1 MATARRILF
10 LGGNGTI
17 SASCSREV
25 LARGDELTHL
35 TRGIGSTRPPI
46 DGVRSL
52 TGDASDPES
61 VRAALGDEEFDV
73 VVNFRAFL
81 PEQVAADIQTFTGR
95 TGQYVFISSAS
106 AYQKPVAAL
115 PIVESTPL
123 RNPFWEY
130 SRNKIAG
137 EDLLVAAYRE
147 TGFPMT
153 IVRPSHTYDGGSIPL
168 EGGWTTLDRMR
179 RGAPVVIHGD
189 GTSLWTLTHS
199 RDFARAF
206 VGLLG
211 NPHALGSAIHITGDE
226 VLTWDAIAGLL
237 GSALGVTPQLVH
249 VASETI
255 ARVLPDAG
263 PGLLGDKAHSVVF
276 DNTRVKTLVP
286 GWTATIPFAD
296 GAREIV
302 EWHLADPRRQTI
314 RTELNEGFDKLVAIA
329 NGGRAG

>member
-17 SASCSREV
+17 SASVSREV

-35 TRGIGSTRPPI
+35 TRGIGSTREPI
-46 DGVRSL
+46 DGVRQL
-52 TGDASDPES
+52 TGDAGDPDS
-61 VRAALGDEEFDV
+61 IRSALGDEEFDV
-73 VVNFRAFL
+73 VVNFRAFV
-81 PEQVAADIQTFTGR
+81 PEQVAADIQTFAGR
-95 TGQYVFISSAS
+95 TGHYVFISSAS
-106 AYQKPVAAL
+106 AYAKPVAAL

-123 RNPFWEY
+123 RNPYWQY
-130 SRNKIAG
+130 SRDKIAC
-137 EDLLVAAYRE
+137 EDLLVAAYRDTE
-147 TGFPMT
+147 FPMT

-168 EGGWTTLDRMR
+168 EGGWTALDRMR
-179 RGAPVVIHGD
+179 RGAPIVIHGD
-189 GTSLWTLTHS
+189 GTSLWTLTHA

-211 NPHALGSAIHITGDE
+211 NPHALGAPVHITGDE
-226 VLTWDAIAGLL
+226 VLTWDAIAHLL
-237 GSALGVTPQLVH
+237 GAALGVEPQIVH

-255 ARVLPDAG
+255 ARVLPDLG

-286 GWTATIPFAD
+286 GWTATIPFAE

-302 EWHLADPRRQTI
+302 EWHLADPRRQAVDST
-314 RTELNEGFDKLVAIA
+314 LNDGFDRLVAHA
-329 NGGRAG
+329 ALGG

>member
-10 LGGNGTI
+10 LGGNGII
-17 SASCSREV
+17 SGSVSREV

-35 TRGIGSTRPPI
+35 TRGVGSTRPPI
-46 DGVRSL
+46 QGVRQL
-52 TGDASDPES
+52 TGDAGDPAS
-61 VRAALGDEEFDV
+61 IRAALGDETFDV
-73 VVNFRAFL
+73 VVNFRAFV
-81 PEQVAADIQTFTGR
+81 PAQVAADIEIFGGR

-106 AYQKPVAAL
+106 AYAKPVAAL

-123 RNPFWEY
+123 RNPFWQY
-130 SRNKIAG
+130 SRDKIAA
-137 EDLLVAAYRE
+137 EDLLVAAFRE
-147 TGFPMT
+147 AGFPMT
-153 IVRPSHTYDGGSIPL
+153 IVRPSHTYDGGLVPL
-168 EGGWTTLDRMR
+168 DGGWTALDRMR

-189 GTSLWTLTHS
+189 GTSLWTLTHA

-211 NPHALGSAIHITGDE
+211 NPHALGSAIQITGDE
-226 VLTWDAIAGLL
+226 VLTWDAIARLL
-237 GSALGVTPQLVH
+237 GDALGVTPQLVH

-255 ARVLPDAG
+255 ARAMPRLG

-302 EWHLADPRRQTI
+302 EWHLADERRQVVDPA
-314 RTELNEGFDKLVAIA
+314 LDEGFDRLVEFAT
-329 NGGRAG
+329 R